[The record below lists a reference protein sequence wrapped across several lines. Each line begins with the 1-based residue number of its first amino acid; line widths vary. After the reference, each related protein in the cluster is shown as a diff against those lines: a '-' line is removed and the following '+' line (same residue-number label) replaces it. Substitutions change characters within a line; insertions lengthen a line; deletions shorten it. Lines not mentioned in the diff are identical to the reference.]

1 MSGKAGPVIKAIGKR
16 MKRIEKKITSIFKER
31 SKRKFLNGDKIKRFI

>member
-16 MKRIEKKITSIFKER
+16 MKRIEKTTSILRNDLKEI
-31 SKRKFLNGDKIKRFI
+31 FEW